1 MVKREGRGEKSFA
14 PTKPSPCEKG
24 RGFFV
29 VVGFACDFNKF
40 LGDFMISV
48 QTIENAIQQL
58 PEPDLAELQR
68 WFSEF
73 YGSIWDK
80 QIERDAIAG
89 KLASLKPN
97 FSGWIELL
105 FGGFLYGVTAIGW
118 FFLMREFKLVTL
130 SVFHAL
136 GVIGFTCLLGVFVF
150 KEKLYFREMAGIA
163 LGCCSIILLMRF
175 NEE

>member
-1 MVKREGRGEKSFA
+1 MVNGLIFGSFVLLEGLS
-14 PTKPSPCEKG
+14 
-24 RGFFV
+24 
-29 VVGFACDFNKF
+29 
-40 LGDFMISV
+40 L
-48 QTIENAIQQL
+48 
-58 PEPDLAELQR
+58 LAD
-68 WFSEF
+68 
-73 YGSIWDK
+73 YYI
-80 QIERDAIAG
+80 

-150 KEKLYFREMAGIA
+150 KEKLYFREMVGVA